1 MTEAERQAILSS
13 AKTFFRTRI
22 AENHKANTEKLTS
35 LSKFNINPFTHK
47 YLAQFAFGDS
57 SPESMAK
64 ALIGNSKLLS
74 KFCIG
79 FDSLPIHGLSNFYFR
94 QVHLHHQPF
103 KSYDFILTFNDPKIN
118 PFKHQ

>member
-57 SPESMAK
+57 SPES
-64 ALIGNSKLLS
+64 IGDIQNQEFFDFSCIYHKSRSCFFSRIFLGSDATRFLNLLS
-74 KFCIG
+74 CASTLG
-79 FDSLPIHGLSNFYFR
+79 FLSLVIDLA
-94 QVHLHHQPF
+94 
-103 KSYDFILTFNDPKIN
+103 
-118 PFKHQ
+118 

>member
-47 YLAQFAFGDS
+47 YLAQFAFW
-57 SPESMAK
+57 
-64 ALIGNSKLLS
+64 
-74 KFCIG
+74 
-79 FDSLPIHGLSNFYFR
+79 
-94 QVHLHHQPF
+94 
-103 KSYDFILTFNDPKIN
+103 
-118 PFKHQ
+118 

>member
-57 SPESMAK
+57 SPESMARSYNTFVMK
-64 ALIGNSKLLS
+64 SYRHTLLPLLALILNSLMLLMAVAS
-74 KFCIG
+74 IAK
-79 FDSLPIHGLSNFYFR
+79 
-94 QVHLHHQPF
+94 
-103 KSYDFILTFNDPKIN
+103 
-118 PFKHQ
+118 